1 MKNQI
6 EIDRLLNSVGTHTFI
21 DYFFEFKNLDKK
33 SLKILFETNKEN
45 WKENSF
51 KQKANNG
58 KRIFKEK
65 RELEALQHILEAK
78 NLKNIPDG
86 IVIKQKAKIYY
97 NSLK

>member
-6 EIDRLLNSVGTHTFI
+6 EMDRLLNSVGTHTFI
-21 DYFFEFKNLDKK
+21 EYFFEFQNLDKK
-33 SLKILFETNKEN
+33 SIKALFEINMEN

-65 RELEALQHILEAK
+65 RELEALEHILKIK
-78 NLKNIPDG
+78 NMKNIPNG
-86 IVIKQKAKIYY
+86 ELVKQKAKIYY
-97 NSLK
+97 NALK